1 MADAEAP
8 TMIARFAWKL
18 DTGFDDEICDEVC
31 VDRLT
36 GQEVVR
42 YDAGDP
48 ANHNPAY
55 GGWSKREYLARA
67 GCDPD
72 AEIDISQSKVTVS
85 LKEAENHAFRKAAI
99 AQREQEEAE
108 AADLLDFLG
117 DDASAFD
124 FDDYRDGECDILAP
138 ALEKRGF
145 TNVGFYMIEQDSFG
159 PLVRGCRAVDPTGK
173 SVRFFYG

>member
-1 MADAEAP
+1 MVDAEAP
-8 TMIARFAWKL
+8 TTIARFFWKL

-36 GQEVVR
+36 GHEVVR

-48 ANHNPAY
+48 ANHHPAY
-55 GGWSKREYLARA
+55 GGWSKKEYLLRA

-85 LKEAENHAFRKAAI
+85 PKEAENHAFRKAAI
-99 AQREQEEAE
+99 AQREKEEEEAL
-108 AADLLDFLG
+108 DLLDFLG
-117 DDASAFD
+117 DEAEAFD
-124 FDDYRDGECDILAP
+124 FDDYQDGECDILAP

-145 TNVGFYMIEQDSFG
+145 TNVSFYMIEQDSFG
-159 PLVRGCRAVDPTGK
+159 PLIRGCRAIDPTGK